1 LSGAEEA
8 AGVGKIFAVRT
19 TMGRELDVALVI
31 ARRAE
36 ELIAKGEDPGISSI
50 VIPPNVR
57 GYVFFE
63 VEKLASLYRLVS
75 EVKYVKASRPVKVSP
90 EELEKLIMPKPVV
103 ESISVGDVVEIIRGP
118 FRGMK
123 AQVTGIDRNKNMLTV
138 NILEAAF
145 AIPISIPSDYVKQ
158 VKKGE

>member
-1 LSGAEEA
+1 LSETE
-8 AGVGKIFAVRT
+8 GVGGTSKIYAVRT

-31 ARRAE
+31 ARRVD
-36 ELIAKGEDPGISSI
+36 ELLSKGEDPGIASI
-50 VIPPNVR
+50 IIPPNIR

-63 VEKLASLYRLVS
+63 VERLAHLYKLVS
-75 EVKYVKASRPVKVSP
+75 EVKYVKASRPVKVSI

-103 ESISVGDVVEIIRGP
+103 ESIAVGDIVEISRGP

-145 AIPISIPSDYVKQ
+145 AIPISIPSDYVKP